1 MLFSCRDRYESRGF
15 FGVDHQQQQQLVTD
29 LKRLYESK
37 AFADVIL
44 QSGCQQFPAH
54 KALLTTRSPVFAAMF
69 EHPTTKESMEGRVV
83 IEDVKAEVLQLL
95 LAFLY
100 TGAVDFKGE
109 NLTVELLAAADKY
122 QVDSLKAICAERIA
136 AGLTVQ
142 TMFPTLLI
150 ADLYSSPELKSRAM
164 DFIAQ

>member
-44 QSGCQQFPAH
+44 QSGGEQFPAH
-54 KALLTTRSPVFAAMF
+54 KALLTARSPVFAAMF

-83 IEDVKAEVLQLL
+83 IEDVSAEVLHLL
-95 LAFLY
+95 LTFLY
-100 TGAVDFKGE
+100 TGAVDFKSE

-150 ADLYSSPELKSRAM
+150 ADLYSAPELKSRTM